1 MMTSLTNLTRFG
13 FVLLTLLVWVHPG
26 GVSAGERYVIT
37 EPTDFLF
44 EVTES
49 GVFLAQTYQTPEVNS
64 DPQLW
69 LYSQDTGALITEN
82 DDYIGLQSKID
93 LTLEP
98 GQYRLR
104 AATCCGDPNGWRTGG
119 GWNERYELD
128 FNVTVTFPTTTT
140 WLPTTTSTE
149 PTTTTSTTVPETT
162 VPATTEVTTSLP
174 PEASTTTIL
183 MPPPTVEPTTT
194 LGTPSLTTSI
204 APSTTF
210 SPTSTAAPST
220 TTSSL
225 SPETSTSTTSIAVL
239 PPETD
244 APAPDSTEP
253 VDEPDAPLEPE
264 AAVALATDP
273 EALAE
278 VTAEEAA
285 EIFDAIEPENL
296 TAEEAAAIIE
306 AVQDAPD
313 EVRGAFEQEIN
324 IYSGTFDQYVPL
336 GSVID
341 VGQRRSLIAAMTT
354 VTVVAVPSS
363 RKR

>member
-1 MMTSLTNLTRFG
+1 MMTRLTNLTRFG
-13 FVLLTLLVWVHPG
+13 FVLLTLLVWVQPNG
-26 GVSAGERYVIT
+26 AQAGDRFTIT

-44 EVTES
+44 EITES
-49 GVFLAQTYQTPEVNS
+49 GQFLAQTFQSSGVNS

-69 LYSQDTGALITEN
+69 LYNQTTGALIAEN
-82 DDYIGLQSKID
+82 DDYVGLQSKID
-93 LTLEP
+93 LPLEP
-98 GQYRLR
+98 GLYRLR
-104 AATCCGDPNGWRTGG
+104 AATCCGDPNRWTSNA
-119 GWNERYELD
+119 GWNERYELE
-128 FNVTVTFPTTTT
+128 FNATVTTTTTTT

-162 VPATTEVTTSLP
+162 VPVTTEVTTSLP
-174 PEASTTTIL
+174 PEASTTTTL
-183 MPPPTVEPTTT
+183 TMPPTVAPTTT
-194 LGTPSLTTSI
+194 LGQP
-204 APSTTF
+204 PSTTLPPP
-210 SPTSTAAPST
+210 STSTSTTST
-220 TTSSL
+220 TTSL
-225 SPETSTSTTSIAVL
+225 SPETSTSTTSIAVS

-253 VDEPDAPLEPE
+253 SDTIPEPDEVELEPE

-278 VTAEEAA
+278 ATAEEAA
-285 EIFDAIEPENL
+285 AIFDAIEPENL
-296 TAEEAAAIIE
+296 TAQEAAAIID

-313 EVRGAFEQEIN
+313 EVRNAFQEEIN
-324 IYSGTFDQYVPL
+324 IYSGTFDEYVPL

-354 VTVVAVPSS
+354 VTVVAVPTS